1 MAVPD
6 GMEMPPV
13 GNDVDDLDVEPPPS
27 PKPRQL
33 RRSRKERK
41 GYSKATFMQ
50 DTAGQRWKLHPAETI
65 LVNDDGGIVIKYDI
79 YIYLIYTNLY
89 THANDINNRTDY
101 VNEVRATGPRT
112 SQNC

>member
-65 LVNDDGGIVIKYDI
+65 LVNDEGGIVIKYDI
-79 YIYLIYTNLY
+79 YYIYIFNLY
-89 THANDINNRTDY
+89 KFVH
-101 VNEVRATGPRT
+101 P
-112 SQNC
+112 CK